1 MAGGVKFSIT
11 LEADL
16 AARLTAAAST
26 RGWSPE
32 SLAADCIAQVLEV
45 AIRHRVVLERLEQ
58 VDAAILEM
66 AEAVGELG
74 GPAASIDL
82 SKVCRYAASPDGPD
96 PDAGA

>member
-1 MAGGVKFSIT
+1 MVGEVKLSIT

-16 AARLTAAAST
+16 AARLMKAASE

-32 SLAADCIAQVLEV
+32 SLVADCVAQVLEV
-45 AIRHRVVLERLEQ
+45 AIRHRVLIERLEQ

-82 SKVCRYAASPDGPD
+82 SKVCRYASLEPDI
-96 PDAGA
+96 DAP